1 LHKYGNRDAVKSAWK
16 TDFPDGPIQTPGD
29 QDMTAQSANDG
40 GHPLAL
46 FDFNLFAQET
56 FAAWAQDM
64 HQAIRG
70 TGSNQLVTIGQDEG
84 GALTSPSPA
93 FFKESVDFTTMHSW
107 WFNDDLLWDSLASK
121 QEGIPVLVQ
130 ETGVMPEVGP
140 DGRPRRSSQADAAL
154 LEKKLG
160 IAVQTGAGAI
170 EWLWNVNAV
179 MRSQQKIT
187 IGAVRPDGTEKP
199 EAKVLRAFAKF
210 AHEIQSHLSEPQS
223 KGVTILT
230 SQAEQFSVLGALAID
245 AQHRAVRVM
254 NYQCHIPANIVTE
267 NRVGDIDG
275 SRLVV
280 LPSAQVLRDA
290 TWQSLMTYVE
300 NGGNL
305 LLTGPVERD
314 EHWQLRDRLRQ
325 LGIDAITST
334 LDSRSV
340 SIDIGSERIEAS
352 FPSAAQKALETLS
365 LPDEK
370 SYMEVKHGKGKIFI
384 VASPLELAESPDSV
398 VAVYRHV
405 LSQIGIEPDF
415 AISHLPSGV
424 LVRTE
429 TLKDSI
435 LYLFV
440 SELGVNEDIDIQD
453 KLTGAHLKLA
463 LPASRTKMMLLDR
476 ATGALLASYAGP
488 EWAVLRTEPE

>member
-245 AQHRAVRVM
+245 AEQ
-254 NYQCHIPANIVTE
+254 T
-267 NRVGDIDG
+267 GG
-275 SRLVV
+275 SPLRTG
-280 LPSAQVLRDA
+280 SARCDMA
-290 TWQSLMTYVE
+290 E
-300 NGGNL
+300 
-305 LLTGPVERD
+305 
-314 EHWQLRDRLRQ
+314 
-325 LGIDAITST
+325 
-334 LDSRSV
+334 LDDLCRKWR
-340 SIDIGSERIEAS
+340 E
-352 FPSAAQKALETLS
+352 SAA
-365 LPDEK
+365 
-370 SYMEVKHGKGKIFI
+370 H
-384 VASPLELAESPDSV
+384 
-398 VAVYRHV
+398 
-405 LSQIGIEPDF
+405 
-415 AISHLPSGV
+415 
-424 LVRTE
+424 RTGG
-429 TLKDSI
+429 T
-435 LYLFV
+435 
-440 SELGVNEDIDIQD
+440 
-453 KLTGAHLKLA
+453 
-463 LPASRTKMMLLDR
+463 R
-476 ATGALLASYAGP
+476 
-488 EWAVLRTEPE
+488 